1 MALNTPS
8 STPAALVL
16 IIRSKFWEVKEFLIL
31 FRELILVRKSAFLAS
46 SVFILSNDFSSRSLM
61 LYNPS
66 ETFMW
71 FKTKALESNFLRIL
85 ARLSNKYFSV
95 FLSTTFLS
103 INLFFWSSST
113 EVFRKL
119 TVPFRLYPFLP
130 MIMMVL
136 ISLSKSTLMVLTKL
150 LTVLLTVDKVTMI
163 FSKSISLGRGFLTS
177 LNFKFGD
184 VYHSFKEIVLSAG
197 LL

>member
-31 FRELILVRKSAFLAS
+31 FKELILVRKSAFFAS

-61 LYNPS
+61 LYKPS
-66 ETFMW
+66 ETFIW
-71 FKTKALESNFLRIL
+71 FKTNALESNFLRIL
-85 ARLSNKYFSV
+85 ARLSSRYFSV

-113 EVFRKL
+113 DVFRKL
-119 TVPFRLYPFLP
+119 TVPFRLYPFFP

-150 LTVLLTVDKVTMI
+150 LTVLLTVDKVTII
-163 FSKSISLGRGFLTS
+163 FSKTISLGRAFLTN

-184 VYHSFKEIVLSAG
+184 VYHSFNEIVLSAG